1 MTTPAQLL
9 AVMQLTDSLFPTGAF
24 THSNGLETYVQ
35 RGTVQDADS
44 LYALL
49 ATRLLH
55 GMARSDMIAV
65 HWAMSTHDEH
75 TIRELDERLSAMKTA
90 KEGRDASIKVGK
102 QMLRSALT
110 LIDDVALADYQQAI
124 SAGQCAGHHAIVH
137 GLVYAA
143 QGIDGQTALLA
154 FAYGQTAGQISAAV
168 KLISIGQT
176 QAQQVLYALIPT
188 MQEAVEIALNRSAD
202 DMQSFTPALEI
213 HTMQHQYLFRR
224 MFSS

>member
-9 AVMQLTDSLFPTGAF
+9 AMMQLTDSLFPTGAF

-35 RGTVQDADS
+35 QGTVQDADS

-55 GMARSDMIAV
+55 GIARSDMIAV
-65 HWAMSTHDEH
+65 HCAMNARDEQA
-75 TIRELDERLSAMKTA
+75 IQELDERLSAMKTA

-102 QMLRSALT
+102 QMLRGALT
-110 LIDDVALADYQQAI
+110 LMDDPALSRYQQAI
-124 SAGQCAGHHAIVH
+124 STGQCAGHHAIVH

-143 QGIDGQTALLA
+143 QGIDPQTALLA

-168 KLISIGQT
+168 KLMPIGQT
-176 QAQQVLYALIPT
+176 RAQQVLYALIPT
-188 MQEAVEIALNRSAD
+188 MQQAVEIALTSSTD
-202 DMQSFTPALEI
+202 EMQSFTPALEI

-224 MFSS
+224 LFSS

>member
-24 THSNGLETYVQ
+24 THSSGLETYVQ
-35 RGTVQDADS
+35 QGTVQDAEG

-55 GMARSDMIAV
+55 GLARSDMIAV
-65 HWAMSTHDEH
+65 HTAMSAHDEQA
-75 TIRELDERLSAMKTA
+75 IRALDERLSAMKTA
-90 KEGRDASIKVGK
+90 KEGRDASTKVGR
-102 QMLRSALT
+102 QMLRSARTLVDDPALT
-110 LIDDVALADYQQAI
+110 AYQQAV
-124 SAGQCAGHHAIVH
+124 SAGRCAGHHAIVH

-143 QGIDGQTALLA
+143 QGIDPQTALLA

-168 KLISIGQT
+168 KLMPIGQT
-176 QAQQVLYALIPT
+176 QAQQVLFALIPT
-188 MQEAVEIALNRSAD
+188 MQQAVEIALDSSTD
-202 DMQSFTPALEI
+202 EMQSFTPALEI

-224 MFSS
+224 LFSS